1 LGKKSERGEE
11 YQRVFFGF
19 LRGAPLLRGESSGQK
34 ISLGIY
40 AKLQA
45 AFPLLDNPETMSM
58 RKYR

>member
-1 LGKKSERGEE
+1 
-11 YQRVFFGF
+11 VFFGF
-19 LRGAPLLRGESSGQK
+19 LRGAPPPRGESSGQK